1 MQGVTRRI
9 RGRVRLDFA
18 ARLPER
24 GSMLTWAEFA
34 HARPELAE
42 AGRRLLYQFG
52 VGLGFLGEN
61 CETHSCWSA

>member
-1 MQGVTRRI
+1 
-9 RGRVRLDFA
+9 
-18 ARLPER
+18 
-24 GSMLTWAEFA
+24 MLTWAEFA